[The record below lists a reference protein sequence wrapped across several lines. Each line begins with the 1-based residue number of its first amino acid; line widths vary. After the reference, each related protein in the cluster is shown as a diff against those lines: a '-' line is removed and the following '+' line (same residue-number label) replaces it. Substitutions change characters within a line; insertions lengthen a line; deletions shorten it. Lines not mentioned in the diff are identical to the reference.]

1 MAEVELKVEQM
12 GDFKDGGTKM
22 KLTTRAVYYINAIQ
36 VGFRYTINE
45 KKKNKIRFY
54 EVWPDSLTLSH
65 KYSPDIILG
74 MLILLDVDR
83 HE

>member
-36 VGFRYTINE
+36 VGFRYTIN
-45 KKKNKIRFY
+45 KKKTRSDFMKYGPIR
-54 EVWPDSLTLSH
+54 
-65 KYSPDIILG
+65 
-74 MLILLDVDR
+74 
-83 HE
+83 

>member
-36 VGFRYTINE
+36 VGFRYTINL
-45 KKKNKIRFY
+45 KKKTRSDFMKYGPIR
-54 EVWPDSLTLSH
+54 
-65 KYSPDIILG
+65 
-74 MLILLDVDR
+74 
-83 HE
+83 

>member
-45 KKKNKIRFY
+45 KKNKIRFY

-65 KYSPDIILG
+65 KYSPKILFW
-74 MLILLDVDR
+74 
-83 HE
+83 EC

>member
-45 KKKNKIRFY
+45 KKNKIRFY

-65 KYSPDIILG
+65 KSPKILFW
-74 MLILLDVDR
+74 
-83 HE
+83 EC

>member
-45 KKKNKIRFY
+45 KKKQ
-54 EVWPDSLTLSH
+54 DQ
-65 KYSPDIILG
+65 IL
-74 MLILLDVDR
+74 
-83 HE
+83 

>member
-45 KKKNKIRFY
+45 KKKTRSDFMKYGPIR
-54 EVWPDSLTLSH
+54 
-65 KYSPDIILG
+65 
-74 MLILLDVDR
+74 
-83 HE
+83 

>member
-36 VGFRYTINE
+36 LGFRYTIN
-45 KKKNKIRFY
+45 KKKKTRSDFMKYGPIR
-54 EVWPDSLTLSH
+54 
-65 KYSPDIILG
+65 
-74 MLILLDVDR
+74 
-83 HE
+83 

>member
-36 VGFRYTINE
+36 LGFRYTINE
-45 KKKNKIRFY
+45 KKKQ
-54 EVWPDSLTLSH
+54 DQ
-65 KYSPDIILG
+65 IL
-74 MLILLDVDR
+74 
-83 HE
+83 